1 MSDGHATYT
10 FTIAPVDPGRP
21 LSTAPSPEFMYLF
34 SQQLDAMPTYQDQI
48 EAVVS
53 MVQLANN
60 WLAAALP
67 EADPVDVMR
76 RCAGQSIVGTAE
88 QIEATNKAIE
98 ESGGKV
104 VRFPAKETA
113 H

>member
-1 MSDGHATYT
+1 MSDDHASYT
-10 FTIAPVDPGRP
+10 FSIAPVDPGRP
-21 LSTAPSPEFMYLF
+21 LSTAPSPEHMYLF

-76 RCAGQSIVGTAE
+76 RCAGQTIVGTAA
-88 QIEATNKAIE
+88 QIEETNKAIE

-104 VRFPAKETA
+104 VRLRSKETA

>member
-1 MSDGHATYT
+1 MSDGHFTYT
-10 FTIAPVDPGRP
+10 FSIAPVEPGRP

-53 MVQLANN
+53 MVQVAHN
-60 WLAAALP
+60 WLAIALP

-76 RCAGQSIVGTAE
+76 RCAGQAVVSTAE
-88 QIEATNKAIE
+88 KIEETNKTIEA
-98 ESGGKV
+98 SGGKV

>member
-1 MSDGHATYT
+1 MSDEYATYT

-21 LSTAPSPEFMYLF
+21 LSTSPSPEHMYLF
-34 SQQLDAMPTYQDQI
+34 SQMLDGMTTYQDQI

-76 RCAGQSIVGTAE
+76 RCAGQATVSTAKK
-88 QIEATNKAIE
+88 IEETNKAIE

-104 VRFPAKETA
+104 VRLRSKETA